1 MDTPILL
8 RKARNGDTPLSFRAA
23 VLAVAT
29 TARPGAAR
37 WTELV
42 VYRLPV
48 DTAEEIATGGYVV
61 SKVGRS
67 LVVHSPTC
75 SKADPRRMLHPDPW
89 TEPDPARIA
98 CLQCQPYM
106 GILDQRLLMEQDR
119 HAVLQARTPAD
130 LAKVLLQGRPGTP
143 LPTAVTG
150 IVAEV
155 LGQVRRA
162 DPDFDQWATANLDG
176 SIR

>member
-8 RKARNGDTPLSFRAA
+8 RQARNGDTPLSFRAA
-23 VLAVAT
+23 VLAAAT
-29 TARPGAAR
+29 TARPGASR

-48 DTAEEIATGGYVV
+48 DTTEETATGGYVV
-61 SKVGRS
+61 SKIGRS
-67 LVVHSPTC
+67 LVVHKPTC
-75 SKADPRRMLHPDPW
+75 SKANPRKMDTPDPW
-89 TEPDPARIA
+89 VDPDPARVA

-106 GILDQRLLMEQDR
+106 GILDQRLLMERDR
-119 HAVLQARTPAD
+119 HAVLQARSPVD

-143 LPTAVTG
+143 LPTAPTG

-155 LGQVRRA
+155 LAQVRRS
-162 DPDFDQWATANLDG
+162 DPDFDLWAAAHLDG
-176 SIR
+176 SLR